1 MSRGAWEESGTAGL
15 SPVPG
20 PCPAQGALAGHCGQ
34 RGSRCP
40 ADDADCQASTTAPR
54 VKRGNSHV
62 SRGWL
67 GGRRAL
73 PLPPV
78 ATSGRTGV
86 RGADTRSFPGA
97 RGGSCVC
104 SWHTHRPGLH
114 TGGDVSHQLLIK
126 LSRAATAINEG
137 PRADLVLYLVT
148 WQRLYL
154 FYVPVVRQS
163 PLSFTLTDGQR
174 CT

>member
-1 MSRGAWEESGTAGL
+1 M
-15 SPVPG
+15 V
-20 PCPAQGALAGHCGQ
+20 
-34 RGSRCP
+34 GSRTTSP
-40 ADDADCQASTTAPR
+40 AAAACGHQ
-54 VKRGNSHV
+54 
-62 SRGWL
+62 
-67 GGRRAL
+67 
-73 PLPPV
+73 
-78 ATSGRTGV
+78 RTDGS

-104 SWHTHRPGLH
+104 SRHTHRPGLH
-114 TGGDVSHQLLIK
+114 TGGNVSHQLLIK
-126 LSRAATAINEG
+126 LSRAVTAINEG

-148 WQRLYL
+148 CQRLYL

>member
-20 PCPAQGALAGHCGQ
+20 PCPAQGALAGRCGQ

-67 GGRRAL
+67 EDDEPCRCRLWPPADGRECA
-73 PLPPV
+73 
-78 ATSGRTGV
+78 
-86 RGADTRSFPGA
+86 ADTRSFPGA

-104 SWHTHRPGLH
+104 SRHTHRPGLH
-114 TGGDVSHQLLIK
+114 TGGNVSHQLLIK
-126 LSRAATAINEG
+126 LSRAVTAINEG

-148 WQRLYL
+148 CQRLYL